1 MLVKLVWIVVHLSN
15 FCLCKEIIINEAI
28 NDIDQEDPRL
38 VQYIKEHLLEPPP
51 KNPEKLNE
59 TVPRHYKGLE
69 SYSALVGQYG
79 QPLFLEGLFDR
90 LIDQEEKDRKKFFIE
105 AGAFDG
111 VTGSN
116 TLRFELSED
125 WTGLLVEP
133 HPLSYDAA
141 RSLQRNAWTI
151 QTCFS
156 VSKSPSEIQFD
167 SYEAGGSVV
176 NPDLDERPSEIL
188 GFPGGVPNSEILKM
202 QCMPFYSI
210 IAALENPKID
220 FFSLDIDGV
229 DLQVLETIP
238 WHLVDISVL
247 EIETAALGDVFP
259 GDWDVLATYLNDKGY
274 VFYKRLSIDDIF
286 VHKSLIHKL
295 L

>member
-1 MLVKLVWIVVHLSN
+1 MLVQVVLWIFFLLNHT
-15 FCLCKEIIINEAI
+15 LCKEIIINEAI
-28 NDIDQEDPRL
+28 KPFDQEDPRL
-38 VQYIKEHLLEPPP
+38 IQYIRENLLESPPES
-51 KNPEKLNE
+51 PERLNE

-69 SYSALVGQYG
+69 SYAALVGQYG
-79 QPLFLEGLFDR
+79 QPLFLEELFDR
-90 LIDQEEKDRKKFFIE
+90 LRDEDDKDRKKFFIE

-116 TLRFELSED
+116 TLRFELSDE

-156 VSKSPSEIQFD
+156 VTKSPGEIEFD
-167 SYEAGGSVV
+167 SYESGGSVV
-176 NPDLDERPSEIL
+176 NPDIDERPSEIL
-188 GFPGGVPNSEILKM
+188 GFPGGIPNSKILKM

-210 IAALENPKID
+210 IAALGNPKID

-229 DLQVLETIP
+229 DFQVLETIP
-238 WHLVDISVL
+238 WQLVDISVL

-259 GDWDVLATYLNDKGY
+259 GDWDTLASFLDDKGY

-286 VHKSLIHKL
+286 IKKDLIHKL